1 MKFVFTG
8 KLEGDYRLV
17 GVEVTFRQGETLVI
31 GDVQPSFNEFSKI
44 ICLFTDACIGHPR
57 DGVVRE
63 VSLDKDQ
70 RIIGFHFTKPRE
82 KPKFILQTGFSVLIS
97 KGPSNE

>member
-17 GVEVTFRQGETLVI
+17 GVEVTFRQGGTLVI
-31 GDVQPSFNEFSKI
+31 GDVQ
-44 ICLFTDACIGHPR
+44 PR

>member
-8 KLEGDYRLV
+8 KETGNYRLV
-17 GVEVTFRQGETLVI
+17 GVEVTFRVGGTLII
-31 GDVQPSFNEFSKI
+31 GDV
-44 ICLFTDACIGHPR
+44 HPR
-57 DGVVRE
+57 DREVRE

-70 RIIGFHFTKPRE
+70 RIIGFHFTKPIE
-82 KPKFILQTGFSVLIS
+82 NPKFILQTGFSVLIS

>member
-1 MKFVFTG
+1 M
-8 KLEGDYRLV
+8 V
-17 GVEVTFRQGETLVI
+17 GVEVTFRQGGTLVI
-31 GDVQPSFNEFSKI
+31 GDV
-44 ICLFTDACIGHPR
+44 HPR
-57 DGVVRE
+57 DGEVRE